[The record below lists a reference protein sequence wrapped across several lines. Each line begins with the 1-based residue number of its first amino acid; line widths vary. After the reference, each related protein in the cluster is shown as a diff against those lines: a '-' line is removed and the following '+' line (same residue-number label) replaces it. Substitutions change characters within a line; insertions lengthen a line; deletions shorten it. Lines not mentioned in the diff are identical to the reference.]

1 MTDDKVKQLL
11 EEKSK
16 FILMNQNN
24 NMSDNNVLPDIKL
37 KNDKADNDQS
47 TVTSKTDDNI
57 QIWL

>member
-24 NMSDNNVLPDIKL
+24 MSDNNVLLDIKL
-37 KNDKADNDQS
+37 KNDNTDNDQS
-47 TVTSKTDDNI
+47 TVTSKMDDNT

>member
-24 NMSDNNVLPDIKL
+24 MSDNNVLLDIKL
-37 KNDKADNDQS
+37 KNDNTDNDQL